1 MSMREPSKTEML
13 SVAILTAAAMGVTM
27 DMSMISRRRRL
38 PEKKPCLNCG
48 TPKIHA
54 NAFCS
59 SKCCH
64 QWKMKKREGIGE

>member
-27 DMSMISRRRRL
+27 DMSLTKRQRL
-38 PEKKPCLNCG
+38 LPGEKPCLNCG
-48 TPKIHA
+48 KPKRHA

-59 SKCCH
+59 AKCCH
-64 QWKMKKREGIGE
+64 QWKLKKREMKR

>member
-1 MSMREPSKTEML
+1 MSDEGRVMRRPSNTEML

-27 DMSMISRRRRL
+27 DMSMTCRRRRL

-48 TPKIHA
+48 KLKVHS

-59 SKCCH
+59 AKCCH
-64 QWKMKKREGIGE
+64 DWKEKKR